1 MIYGGPLRGA
11 IDGGVLRKGY
21 HCEILTGEAT
31 MHSHLPIVSQD
42 TKMGRDYLVNQ
53 SLESGAAK
61 TTSDL
66 VGGEGLK
73 LMHLPL
79 TAMHLRSP
87 LGGPPRDQGGGCQ
100 STILIP
106 YANTLC

>member
-61 TTSDL
+61 PYPIQSVAKGLSSCTSL
-66 VGGEGLK
+66 
-73 LMHLPL
+73 
-79 TAMHLRSP
+79 
-87 LGGPPRDQGGGCQ
+87 
-100 STILIP
+100 
-106 YANTLC
+106 